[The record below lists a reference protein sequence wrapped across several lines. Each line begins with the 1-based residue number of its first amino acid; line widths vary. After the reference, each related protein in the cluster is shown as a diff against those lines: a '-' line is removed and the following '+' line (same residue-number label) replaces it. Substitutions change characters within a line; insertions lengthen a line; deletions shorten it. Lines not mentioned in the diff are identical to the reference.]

1 MISPATVTTKSTARL
16 ISKIRLLLLLPPWF
30 PLSMLRQKLLRGLLA
45 NWMLIGLLAS
55 CLLLLLLHR
64 DHTG

>member
-45 NWMLIGLLAS
+45 SCLLLLIGLLAS
-55 CLLLLLLHR
+55 WLLSDMLEK
-64 DHTG
+64 